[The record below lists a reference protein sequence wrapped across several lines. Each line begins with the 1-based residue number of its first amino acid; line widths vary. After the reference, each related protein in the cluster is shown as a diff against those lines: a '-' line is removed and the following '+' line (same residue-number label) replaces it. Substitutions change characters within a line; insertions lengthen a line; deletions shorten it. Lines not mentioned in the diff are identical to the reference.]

1 MPSKSILETKKLVV
15 AEVAEKFQNAS
26 AAVVVDYRGLTVQEA
41 TELRRNL
48 REAGVEFKVLKNSV
62 TRLAAEAA
70 GYGELSEYLT
80 GPNAVAFSNE
90 DVVAPA
96 KILADFAKNHEAL
109 ELKAGVVEG
118 KFAGLELIQELA
130 ALPNREGMLT
140 MLAGAMLAPLKDI
153 TIGLNMIVEGE
164 GDFPGGVEATE
175 EVAEEAAVETAAEE
189 TTEEATA

>member
-1 MPSKSILETKKLVV
+1 MPSQSILEAKKAAV
-15 AEVAEKFQNAS
+15 AEVAKKFQEAS
-26 AAVVVDYRGLTVQEA
+26 AAVVVDYRGLTVQES

-62 TRLAAEAA
+62 TRLAAEEA
-70 GYGELSEYLT
+70 GYAELSEFLT

-96 KILADFAKNHEAL
+96 KILADFAKEHKAL

-118 KFAGLELIQELA
+118 QFAGLELINELA

-140 MLAGAMLAPLKDI
+140 MLAGSMLAPLKDI

-164 GDFPGGVEATE
+164 GNFPGGEEVAEEATE
-175 EVAEEAAVETAAEE
+175 EVAVEAAE
-189 TTEEATA
+189 TTEEVTA